1 MKRERMV
8 VVQITVFETLKDVS
22 FKSTWFQF
30 YARKFKLVMAL
41 KIKSSSVI
49 MEFWRENSNCKIF

>member
-22 FKSTWFQF
+22 FQSTWFQSSIQ
-30 YARKFKLVMAL
+30 FKLLMAL
-41 KIKSSSVI
+41 KVHLS
-49 MEFWRENSNCKIF
+49 

>member
-22 FKSTWFQF
+22 FQSKWFQF
-30 YARKFKLVMAL
+30 YARKFELLMAL
-41 KIKSSSVI
+41 KVHLS
-49 MEFWRENSNCKIF
+49 